1 MIKITLRGMARVVAN
16 LFKRSLLC
24 SAATLARASCVP
36 LQISNNFTKNHKK
49 YDFDTV
55 CCIYVKRLVI
65 VPKFFKKLNVIKFC
79 SDRKNK
85 FGLSIALF
93 EMELRTIY
101 IKVKENIG
109 YFFRKS
115 VQTSRLPLLR
125 NERYDSTNYSMASAR
140 S

>member
-1 MIKITLRGMARVVAN
+1 MRELP
-16 LFKRSLLC
+16 
-24 SAATLARASCVP
+24 CVP

-55 CCIYVKRLVI
+55 CYIYVKRLVI

-109 YFFRKS
+109 YFFRKR
-115 VQTSRLPLLR
+115 VQTSRLPPAK
-125 NERYDSTNYSMASAR
+125 E
-140 S
+140 

>member
-1 MIKITLRGMARVVAN
+1 MARVVAN

-24 SAATLARASCVP
+24 SAATLARASLRP
-36 LQISNNFTKNHKK
+36 IANIEQLYEKSQKN
-49 YDFDTV
+49 DFDTV
-55 CCIYVKRLVI
+55 CYIYVKRLVI
-65 VPKFFKKLNVIKFC
+65 VPKFFKKLNVIKFY